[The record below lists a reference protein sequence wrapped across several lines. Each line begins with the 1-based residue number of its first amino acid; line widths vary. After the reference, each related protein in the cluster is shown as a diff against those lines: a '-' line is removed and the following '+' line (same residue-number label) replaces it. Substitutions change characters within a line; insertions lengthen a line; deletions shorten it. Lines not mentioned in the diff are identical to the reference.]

1 MSSVSHRAY
10 VAGRGRVSDPDR
22 LLRELRALL
31 ADRSRDSSVLER
43 LCAGVVSALPVDGA
57 AIAVTT
63 DVAGRGYSGASDPTS
78 AHLDD
83 LQFTLGEGP
92 CWDATRHG
100 HPVLVG
106 DLTGP
111 AGRRW
116 PMFAPAVL
124 AAGFRAI
131 FAFPLQIGAIRL
143 GTLDL
148 VCAQPGTLDGD
159 ALADALIVADVA
171 ALTLIDTAAGDSPG
185 PADLPPGLA
194 DTSGMY
200 RAEIH
205 QATGMVMA
213 QLGVS
218 AQEALVRLR
227 AHAYAAGQTADE
239 VACDIVARRLRL
251 DGDLPG

>member
-1 MSSVSHRAY
+1 
-10 VAGRGRVSDPDR
+10 VAASERVSDPGR
-22 LLRELRALL
+22 LRGELRALL
-31 ADRSRDSSVLER
+31 ADGSRDASVLDR
-43 LCAGVVSALPVDGA
+43 LCVGAVSALPADGA
-57 AIAVTT
+57 AISVTT
-63 DVAGRGYSGASDPTS
+63 DAANRGYFGASDPTS
-78 AHLDD
+78 ARLED

-92 CWDATRHG
+92 CRDAAQHG

-116 PMFAPAVL
+116 PMFTPAVL

-171 ALTLIDTAAGDSPG
+171 ALTLVDTAAGDSNG
-185 PADLPPGLA
+185 TADLLPGL
-194 DTSGMY
+194 DSDVSGMY

-205 QATGMVMA
+205 QATGMVIA

-239 VACDIVARRLRL
+239 VARDIVARRLRL
-251 DGDLPG
+251 DGDLPR

>member
-1 MSSVSHRAY
+1 MAARE
-10 VAGRGRVSDPDR
+10 RVSDPGR
-22 LLRELRALL
+22 LRRELRALL
-31 ADRSRDSSVLER
+31 ADRSRDASVLGR
-43 LCAGVVSALPVDGA
+43 LCAGAVSVLPVDGA
-57 AIAVTT
+57 AISVTT
-63 DVAGRGYSGASDPTS
+63 DPADRGYSGASDPTA

-92 CWDATRHG
+92 CWDATRYG

-116 PMFAPAVL
+116 PMFTPAVL

-148 VCAQPGTLDGD
+148 VCAQPGTLDSD
-159 ALADALIVADVA
+159 ALADALIVTDVV
-171 ALTLIDTAAGDSPG
+171 ALTLVDTAAGDSHDPV
-185 PADLPPGLA
+185 DLLPGLGSDA
-194 DTSGMY
+194 SGMY

-205 QATGMVMA
+205 QATGMVIA

-227 AHAYAAGQTADE
+227 AHAYAAGRTADE
-239 VACDIVARRLRL
+239 VARDIVARRLRL
-251 DGDLPG
+251 DGDLHR